1 MHDPP
6 PLCDLYFEQVGDGGD
21 GNERATGYERVV
33 REASAP
39 LLLLREP
46 ASMGARASYD
56 GVLDA
61 MRWNV
66 PAERGA

>member
-1 MHDPP
+1 MRAIDMFT
-6 PLCDLYFEQVGDGGD
+6 LSLGGPRS
-21 GNERATGYERVV
+21 GAVYRRELLRERVV